1 MQIDYRLNKDRLLE
15 ILGDWNRFLKRKIH
29 LIACGGTAMTLLGV
43 KPSTKDVDFMA
54 PIEAEYH
61 YLIKQLKALGY
72 KQTTGSGWMRQG
84 EDFRFDIFS
93 GNRIHTTELQDSPL
107 EEGRHSALM
116 EFSHLYIG
124 ILNDYDLIA
133 SKLMRGTQVDFEDCL
148 NLVEAHLGS
157 LEIEELVRHFY
168 EMVSY
173 DVAEHRLR
181 PNIDHFLDLLKERG
195 LHG

>member
-1 MQIDYRLNKDRLLE
+1 MQMEYRLNKDRLLE
-15 ILGDWNRFLKRKIH
+15 ILGDWNRFLRRKVH

-61 YLIKQLKALGY
+61 YLTKQLKALGY

-107 EEGRHSALM
+107 DEGRNSALV
-116 EFSHLYIG
+116 EFSYLYVG

-133 SKLMRGTQVDFEDCL
+133 SKLMRGTRVDFDDCVSL
-148 NLVEAHLGS
+148 AEAHHAT
-157 LEIEELVRHFY
+157 LEIQQLVRHFC
-168 EMVSY
+168 ELIRY
-173 DVAEHRLR
+173 DVGEQRLL

-195 LHG
+195 LYG